1 MKVRRCVQL
10 FLEPREV
17 VEFDLAGLLGGGS
30 GARHRLEWLAHAPH
44 LDDAVVLGDDM
55 RSLLGALSPERW
67 VAAETLSAWP
77 RDVLVRLLQNGL
89 ALADDGSADA
99 FVAAD
104 ATVRA
109 GHWWGPAAMV
119 HRASRWSGQDAA
131 AATEAAG
138 LANAEG
144 LRNQLGAPPPAV
156 RERCAAEQR
165 RLLQVPD
172 GEQAFDALLQRRT
185 TCRNF
190 DQVRMLSRDMLGTMM
205 HRVFAAQASWR
216 LDEETVFL
224 KKGSP
229 SGGGLHPTEAY
240 VVVQRVDGVEP
251 GLYHYHP
258 LEHALEPLE
267 PPPMALAE
275 LTRLMVAGQYWFAN
289 APVLVVMAARFERC
303 FWKYRKH
310 AKAYRAV
317 TMDAGH
323 LSQTLYLSATELG
336 LGAFVT
342 CAVNEIDIEQAFGLD
357 PMTEGVV
364 AVSGFGWRAETMET
378 AEFDPRGRTW
388 PGQASTPVA
397 T

>member
-17 VEFDLAGLLGGGS
+17 VEFDLAGLFSGGA
-30 GARHRLEWLAHAPH
+30 GARHRLEWVAHAPH
-44 LDDAVVLGDDM
+44 LDAPVVLDDDM
-55 RSLLGALSPERW
+55 RIHLGTLSPERW
-67 VAAETLSAWP
+67 VAV
-77 RDVLVRLLQNGL
+77 D
-89 ALADDGSADA
+89 ALADWPDGVLARLLEHGLVLADSGSAYV
-99 FVAAD
+99 FVEAD
-104 ATVRA
+104 AKVRA

-119 HRASRWSGQDAA
+119 HRAARWRGQDAA

-138 LANAEG
+138 LSNAEG
-144 LRNQLGAPPPAV
+144 LRSKLGAPPPAV
-156 RERCAAEQR
+156 RERCTAEQR
-165 RLLQVPD
+165 HALPLPATD
-172 GEQAFDALLQRRT
+172 GAFDVLLQRRT

-190 DQVRMLSRDMLGTMM
+190 DPERMVSGEMFAAMM
-205 HRVFAAQASWR
+205 HRVFAAQASWQM
-216 LDEETVFL
+216 DGDTVFL

-240 VVVQRVDGVEP
+240 VIVQRVEGTAP

-258 LEHALEPLE
+258 LEHALEPLD
-267 PPPMALAE
+267 PPAMALAD
-275 LTRLMVAGQYWFAN
+275 LARLVVAGQYWFAD
-289 APVLVVMAARFERC
+289 APVIVVMAARFERC

-310 AKAYRAV
+310 AKAYRAI

-357 PMTEGVV
+357 PMTEGVM
-364 AVSGFGWRAETMET
+364 AVSGFGWRADTMET
-378 AEFDPRGRTW
+378 AEFDPQCRTW
-388 PGQASTPVA
+388 RAAASAPA
-397 T
+397 AG